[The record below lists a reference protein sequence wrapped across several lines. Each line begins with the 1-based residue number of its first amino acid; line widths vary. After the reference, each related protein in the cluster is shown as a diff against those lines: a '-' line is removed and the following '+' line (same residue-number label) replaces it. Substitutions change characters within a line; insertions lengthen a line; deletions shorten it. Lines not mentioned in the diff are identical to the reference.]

1 MILIGHSMGGIL
13 ATEVALIPADS
24 PNSKFRHRVLGTI
37 NFDTPFLGMHPGVVI
52 SGIGSLFKPAAAELK
67 SENPIESSSLAS
79 VGLPN
84 SQSSTTLDSFS
95 PTSPT
100 PSLYTT
106 NSQSLLN
113 PETSEEP
120 GAITT
125 LPTGSQHSVAPSC
138 LGSSAASIT
147 DPNYNPPFPN
157 DVRLP
162 TRTGWNNAVHF
173 LMKHSDGLT
182 TATKSYVTSHLEFGG
197 ALADYKGLQ
206 KRYQKLRALE
216 DARPPEHRIRFVNYY
231 TASTGRPS
239 QPKKPASLPLDG
251 AESASEAGSK
261 PTEEVTIEAEE
272 PEAGQPPESPNQKTE
287 NTEDSERE
295 LDSESPEHEASN
307 LNTLDPSPL
316 TDSETD
322 AHSFRS
328 ADETIDAS
336 PPNTST
342 PPPPTNAPI
351 TRAPTLP
358 SLPPLPTEPPPFD
371 PAPYPAKDVRK
382 LAERDHARLVKTY
395 QSALKERDRA
405 IKDRRKLLEKR
416 AKEAEKALVREEKL
430 RLKEEREML
439 KREGRDGSAALGGG
453 TREGNAGK
461 WEGEKGKVKAKVK
474 GEKVPRDKKFCMLPP
489 KVQGRVDGCWERVF
503 MEGVDEVGAHC
514 GLFFVGAHYEGL
526 VEDVGK
532 RVEGWV
538 REAEA
543 VGV

>member
-1 MILIGHSMGGIL
+1 MGGIL

-52 SGIGSLFKPAAAELK
+52 SGIGSLFKPAAAAPK
-67 SENPIESSSLAS
+67 SGSPIEGRPLAS
-79 VGLPN
+79 IGLPN
-84 SQSSTTLDSFS
+84 SLSQTTLDNFS
-95 PTSPT
+95 PSSPS

-113 PETSEEP
+113 PEPSEEP

-125 LPTGSQHSVAPSC
+125 LPTDSQLSVASVAPSS
-138 LGSSAASIT
+138 LKSPAASVN

-162 TRTGWNNAVHF
+162 TRTGWNNALHF

-206 KRYQKLRALE
+206 KRYQKLKALE
-216 DARPPEHRIRFVNYY
+216 DARPPDHRIRFVNYY
-231 TASTGRPS
+231 TASSGRPS
-239 QPKKPASLPLDG
+239 QPKKAPSVPLDG
-251 AESASEAGSK
+251 AESASHEGSK
-261 PTEEVTIEAEE
+261 PAQEAAKDGEE
-272 PEAGQPPESPNQKTE
+272 PEVGEAPVESANEETE
-287 NTEDSERE
+287 STEDSERE
-295 LDSESPEHEASN
+295 LDSKPPQHEASN
-307 LNTLDPSPL
+307 LKTLDPSPL

-322 AHSFRS
+322 AHSFQS
-328 ADETIDAS
+328 AEETIDA
-336 PPNTST
+336 
-342 PPPPTNAPI
+342 PPPHPSNPSPSIPTP
-351 TRAPTLP
+351 TTKPPFTLPTLP
-358 SLPPLPTEPPPFD
+358 PIPNEPPPFD
-371 PAPYPAKDVRK
+371 PTPYPAKDVRK
-382 LAERDHARLVKTY
+382 LAERDHARLVKAY
-395 QSALKERDRA
+395 HSALKERERA

-416 AKEAEKALVREEKL
+416 AKEAEKAVLREEKQ
-430 RLKEEREML
+430 RLKEEKEMVR
-439 KREGRDGSAALGGG
+439 REGKDGLAGAGGG
-453 TREGNAGK
+453 GGKGAG
-461 WEGEKGKVKAKVK
+461 ENVKGRVE

-489 KVQGRVDGCWERVF
+489 KVGGRVDGCWERVF

-526 VEDVGK
+526 VGDVGK

-538 REAEA
+538 REGREEW
-543 VGV
+543 V